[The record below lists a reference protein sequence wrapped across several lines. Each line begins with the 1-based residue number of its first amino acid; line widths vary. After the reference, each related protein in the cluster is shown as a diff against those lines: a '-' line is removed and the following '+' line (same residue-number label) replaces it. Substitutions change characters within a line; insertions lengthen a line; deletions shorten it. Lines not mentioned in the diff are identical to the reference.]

1 MFSANNVWNKAKNHI
16 RKTNTIFQKIV
27 FVEISCL
34 RNLRILHFVQTSI
47 GFL

>member
-1 MFSANNVWNKAKNHI
+1 MLLVDNVRNKAKNHI

-34 RNLRILHFVQTSI
+34 RNLRILPFVQTSI